1 MFFLKYEFQ
10 DKDFKS
16 VVEFSEAVTAWMN
29 DFIYWFNNLGAWV
42 DSVNARK
49 AYYFGQLG
57 WDLENGKKQIFISK
71 SQVKVKLTIR
81 HPGPSGPQ
89 IHLTGDN

>member
-16 VVEFSEAVTAWMN
+16 VVEFTEAVTAWMN

-57 WDLENGKKQIFISK
+57 WELGNGKKQICILK
-71 SQVKVKLTIR
+71 TQLKVKPKMR

-89 IHLTGDN
+89 IQLTGDN